1 MFFNK
6 FAADL
11 SKSFNSNITNNYT
24 LSQEPTSFSG
34 PWKIYDAKGKK
45 TKKPVSV
52 FIFEKKSLEP
62 PGGASLGGRS
72 SGGSG
77 LKRAHEEVVERL
89 KKEASSL
96 ARLRHPSVLEL
107 VEPVEDTRGGGLMFA
122 TEPVT
127 ASLAGLL
134 LEKDEQEKAGG
145 VGGRRSRYVIEEEN
159 GQKRRRELEIDE
171 LEIQKGLLQIA
182 KGLEFLHESAGLVH
196 ANLTP
201 DAVFVNAK
209 SDWKISGLSF
219 CTPPENSTKATS
231 VSPISLSEALNYDA
245 RLPSYVQLNLDYTSP
260 DFVMDGNV
268 TPAADMFSLGMLII
282 ALYNSPHKSPM
293 EFHGSTT
300 SFKRAFSTT
309 SSVPNKSNNFM
320 SSQSMPR
327 DVVNGVLDR
336 LITRRPAQRI
346 NAREFQQAQ
355 YFDNIL
361 VSTIRFLDSL
371 PAKTPN
377 EKQQFL
383 RGLPRILK
391 EFPKSVMEKKVLP
404 ALLEETKDRELL
416 ALVLQNCFKII
427 TMLPSGKRAFT
438 EKVIPKLR
446 ETFLAIPKGPA
457 QERDSLKEAG
467 LMVLLENI
475 SVAANNCGGKE
486 FKDDILP
493 IVNYALESPTHSLV
507 DAALR
512 TLPVVLPILDFST
525 IKNELFPV
533 IATIFAKTSS
543 MGIKIRG
550 LEAFRTLCGGSGED
564 QDGLQGDGLTGV
576 IEAAKPKSSVSILDK
591 YTIQEKVVP
600 LLKGI
605 KTKEPAVMMA
615 ALDVFKAIGSQVD
628 SDFLA
633 VDVLPILWQ
642 FSLGPLLN
650 LGQFQAYML
659 LIKSLSARVEN
670 EQTRKL
676 QELGANN
683 APTTSRNEFMSFG
696 SLPGTNG
703 LDTTNGD
710 GGSDFEALVRGTQ
723 GASTGSDMLGG
734 DPWANAPASASSSA
748 TLASRPAANRSGTAR
763 NASPAA
769 AFAWSTPPVSPP
781 PTNLAAPQTQRGM
794 RTITPDNTLS
804 SLNSTFPAMAPANP
818 GIGSSFPQAQQKP
831 MISMLSPTTTTP
843 SYTTQSSGIDWT
855 KASGTSSLSSN
866 PWSNSG
872 TTPSASSGLSNFSM
886 TSPPAQPQTQQ
897 QSNPY
902 SAFSIAPPP
911 IKSTNSLG
919 IAPPPSTGGTFNIT
933 LPPGIGARANSQLSM
948 NSMVSRTG
956 QQQNQN
962 QQKPSSTQSWGSGGD
977 SLI

>member
-24 LSQEPTSFSG
+24 LSPEPTSFSG
-34 PWKIYDAKGKK
+34 PWKIYDAKAKK
-45 TKKPVSV
+45 TKKAVSV
-52 FIFEKKSLEP
+52 FLFEKKSLEP

-89 KKEASSL
+89 RKEASSL

-145 VGGRRSRYVIEEEN
+145 VGGRTSRYVIEEEN

-196 ANLTP
+196 VNLTP

-219 CTPPENSTKATS
+219 CTPLENSTKATS

-300 SFKRAFSTT
+300 SYKRAFSTS
-309 SSVPNKSNNFM
+309 SSVPNRSNNFM

-327 DVVNGVLDR
+327 DVVSGVLDR

-361 VSTIRFLDSL
+361 VSTIRFLDAL

-416 ALVLQNCFKII
+416 ALILQNCFKII

-438 EKVIPKLR
+438 ERVIPKLR
-446 ETFLAIPKGPA
+446 ETFLATSKGPA

-467 LMVLLENI
+467 LMVILENI
-475 SVAANNCGGKE
+475 SVAADNCGGKE

-493 IVNYALESPTHSLV
+493 IVSYALESPTHSLV

-550 LEAFRTLCGGSGED
+550 LEAFRTLCGGGGED
-564 QDGLQGDGLTGV
+564 QDALQGDGLTGV
-576 IEAAKPKSSVSILDK
+576 IEASRPKSSVSILDK
-591 YTIQEKVVP
+591 YTIQEKIVP

-633 VDVLPILWQ
+633 VDVLPILWL

-683 APTTSRNEFMSFG
+683 APPTSRNEFMSFG

-703 LDTTNGD
+703 LDTTNGN
-710 GGSDFEALVRGTQ
+710 GGGDFEALVRGTQ

-734 DPWANAPASASSSA
+734 DSWANASTSASSSA
-748 TLASRPAANRSGTAR
+748 TLASRSAANRSGPVR

-781 PTNLAAPQTQRGM
+781 PTNLAAPHAQGGM
-794 RTITPDNTLS
+794 RTITPDDTLN
-804 SLNSTFPAMAPANP
+804 SLNSAFPAMAPANP
-818 GIGSSFPQAQQKP
+818 GIGSSFSQAQQKP
-831 MISMLSPTTTTP
+831 MNSMLSPTTTTP

-855 KASGTSSLSSN
+855 KASGTPSLGSK
-866 PWSNSG
+866 PWSSSG
-872 TTPSASSGLSNFSM
+872 TTPSASSGLSNFAM
-886 TSPPAQPQTQQ
+886 ASPQAQQ
-897 QSNPY
+897 QGNPY
-902 SAFSIAPPP
+902 SAFGIAPPP
-911 IKSTNSLG
+911 IKSTSSFG
-919 IAPPPSTGGTFNIT
+919 IPPPPSTGGTFNIT
-933 LPPGIGARANSQLSM
+933 LPPGLGARANSQLSM
-948 NSMVSRTG
+948 NSMASRTG
-956 QQQNQN
+956 QQQKHK
-962 QQKPSSTQSWGSGGD
+962 QQKPSSKADWGSGGD